1 MTMYSNRLK
10 SMKIPVASWLRV
22 LSDRCHV
29 MFNSF
34 PRLGDAVGADDLP
47 VPFILKRDARRE
59 KAGNGK
65 RHYPMSGPVVKGIDR
80 ASGVH
85 VAEHR
90 AHARSTLR
98 ANADRRNKHRAA

>member
-1 MTMYSNRLK
+1 MTMYWNPLK
-10 SMKIPVASWLRV
+10 SMRSRMAPWLRV
-22 LSDRCHV
+22 LSDRRHV

-34 PRLGDAVGADDLP
+34 PRLGDAVGTDDLP
-47 VPFILKRDARRE
+47 VAFILKRDSRRE

-65 RHYPMSGPVVKGIDR
+65 RRYPMPGPVVKGIYR

-85 VAEHR
+85 AAEHR

-98 ANADRRNKHRAA
+98 ANVDRRNSRRAA

>member
-1 MTMYSNRLK
+1 MHSNRLK
-10 SMKIPVASWLRV
+10 SMKGPVASWLRV

-47 VPFILKRDARRE
+47 VFFILKRDSRRE

-65 RHYPMSGPVVKGIDR
+65 HHHPMPAPVVKGIDR
-80 ASGVH
+80 ASDVH